1 MSLFKRKSK
10 NEKEKRK
17 NKMAETLNV
26 KDIEKN
32 AEAVN
37 SGEEKKIKKVQVAND
52 VDSSYAPLVTEPFP
66 KSKIVYYKPPVSKK
80 LTVILVEN
88 TAKVLKEKEMLVKIV
103 KNLVPTGLICII
115 NYGSIPRQSKIID
128 ISSFDDTM
136 FLCDDIAGDVACLYD
151 ALIMLDGLILEKYMT
166 IEEINN
172 QRININQCDVV
183 GIGTCKDIGS
193 VFSKEDAIQCFC
205 RVSKRA
211 GITTKYFCLTEENFM
226 DAAEIGFHSI
236 GAIFR
241 NY

>member
-1 MSLFKRKSK
+1 MGLFNRKSK
-10 NEKEKRK
+10 SEKEKRK
-17 NKMAETLNV
+17 NKMVETLNV
-26 KDIEKN
+26 KDIEEN
-32 AEAVN
+32 AEDVN
-37 SGEEKKIKKVQVAND
+37 SGEEKRIKKVEVAND
-52 VDSSYAPLVTEPFP
+52 VDSSYSPLATEPFP
-66 KSKIVYYKPPVSKK
+66 KSKVVSYKPSVSKK

-88 TAKVLKEKEMLVKIV
+88 TAKVLKEKDKLLKIV

-115 NYGSIPRQSKIID
+115 NYGSTVRQSEIFD
-128 ISSFDDTM
+128 ISSFDDTV
-136 FLCDDIAGDVACLYD
+136 FLCDDDAGDEACLYN
-151 ALIMLDGLILEKYMT
+151 ALTILDSLILEKYMT

-172 QRININQCDVV
+172 HRININQCEVV